1 METPEITIP
10 EGAYPAIRNLID
22 LPPEHFEAFL
32 SALSQSKPAVV
43 PNIFS
48 KHVSELVPQI
58 DASKIESIVDELFTM
73 DQVRDSW
80 DIPAAEFAELLGDA
94 AISQNSDDFPFTEKD
109 EGILQERVKRLFETK
124 SALNL
129 TAKAV
134 DVITDRPNLFYH
146 AKLYT
151 DIRPVFDESG
161 KAVQATVLLHN
172 LRIHYRGENGDHKDI
187 VMALDTTDIKSLKK
201 LLERA
206 DQKADTLKG
215 LLKRSQIDYLD
226 IED

>member
-1 METPEITIP
+1 MEKPEITIP
-10 EGAYPAIRNLID
+10 EGAYPAIRNLVT

-32 SALSQSKPAVV
+32 KALSQSKPAVV
-43 PNIFS
+43 PTIFS
-48 KHVSELVPQI
+48 EHVSKLVPEI
-58 DASKIESIVDELFTM
+58 DASIIEPIVDELFTM
-73 DQVRDSW
+73 DQVRDRW
-80 DIPAAEFAELLGDA
+80 DMSIAEFAELLGDA
-94 AISQNSDDFPFTEKD
+94 AVSQNSEDFLFTEKD
-109 EGILQERVKRLFETK
+109 EVILQERVKRIFETK

-161 KAVQATVLLHN
+161 KAVQATVMLHN

-187 VMALDTTDIKSLKK
+187 VMALDTTDVKSLKK
-201 LLERA
+201 LLDRA
-206 DQKADTLKG
+206 DQKAETIKE
-215 LLKRSQIDYLD
+215 LLKHSQIDYLD
-226 IED
+226 IEE